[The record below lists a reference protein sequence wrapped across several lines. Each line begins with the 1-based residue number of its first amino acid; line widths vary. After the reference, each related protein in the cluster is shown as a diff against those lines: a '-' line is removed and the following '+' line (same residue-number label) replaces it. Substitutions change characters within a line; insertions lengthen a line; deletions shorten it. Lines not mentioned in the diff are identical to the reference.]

1 MAEIRYHAP
10 MPDSGSGDEF
20 EDGGDGPTVD
30 GPPSPAI
37 DRPPRMSEPRPQR
50 PIGGM
55 VSDRREPKTA
65 PSFGRY
71 MFRQIGA
78 GIRFILIT
86 LGVMRP
92 RNPDGTLGPRSWKRL
107 GTSIGVAFAI
117 AFVWTSI
124 HIVTPGTV
132 AVPVTLGHAGE
143 PLSAGFHV
151 TLPFTTT
158 YSMSVRTQN
167 YTMSSSKLEG
177 GSKSAI
183 DDSVAVLGSDG
194 GAANVNATVLYR
206 LDPRRAT
213 DVYRTLG
220 TKYTTQI
227 IRPTARTCIRT
238 QFTRYTIVEAATTAW
253 RRLESEVA
261 QCMKLK
267 IEPGGVLLQEFQ
279 LREVALSAGLQ
290 TAVNNKVASQQNAQ
304 QQKFELLT
312 AQQAADI
319 TRIQALATAD
329 GQQILACGGKATT
342 MTRNNQVVQTV
353 IPNPIAEC
361 SQAQLTPAYLQF
373 SYIQALKQLVNSPNN
388 STIILPFDKNLTPL
402 IQLPTSGS
410 GAASGTGAT
419 ATNGTSGSSTPASSP

>member
-1 MAEIRYHAP
+1 
-10 MPDSGSGDEF
+10 MPDSGTTDDSNG
-20 EDGGDGPTVD
+20 GGDGP
-30 GPPSPAI
+30 I
-37 DRPPRMSEPRPQR
+37 FRPPTMNDPRPQR
-50 PIGGM
+50 PIGGI

-65 PSFGRY
+65 PSFGRFL
-71 MFRQIGA
+71 FRQIGA
-78 GIRFILIT
+78 GITAVLIG

-92 RNPDGTLGPRSWKRL
+92 RNPDGSIGPRSWRRL

-117 AFVWTSI
+117 VFVWTSI

-132 AVPVTLGHAGE
+132 AVPVTLGHSGE
-143 PLSAGFHV
+143 PLSPGFHI

-167 YTMSSSKLEG
+167 YTMSSNKLEG
-177 GSKSAI
+177 GAV
-183 DDSVAVLGSDG
+183 DDSVPVLGSDG

-206 LDPRRAT
+206 LDSRRAT

-220 TKYTTQI
+220 TKYTSQI

-238 QFTRYTIVEAATTAW
+238 QFTLYTIVEAATTAW
-253 RRLESEVA
+253 RQLESQVA
-261 QCMKLK
+261 QCMKSK
-267 IEPGGVLLQEFQ
+267 IEPSGVLLQEFQ
-279 LREVALSAGLQ
+279 LKEVTLSPQLQ

-312 AQQAADI
+312 AQQAAYI

-329 GQQILACGGKATT
+329 SQQILACGGKASTT
-342 MTRNNQVVQTV
+342 TLNGQVVQTV
-353 IPNPIAEC
+353 IPNPINAC

-373 SYIQALKQLVNSPNN
+373 TYIQALKQLVNSPNN

-402 IQLPTSGS
+402 IQLPTNGTGGS
-410 GAASGTGAT
+410 GA
-419 ATNGTSGSSTPASSP
+419 TSSNSTPASSP